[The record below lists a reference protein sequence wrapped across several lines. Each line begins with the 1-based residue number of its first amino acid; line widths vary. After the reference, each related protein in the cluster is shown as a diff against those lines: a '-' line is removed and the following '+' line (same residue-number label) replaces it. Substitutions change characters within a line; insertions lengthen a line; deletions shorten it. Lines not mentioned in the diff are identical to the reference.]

1 MVPAADFAEIL
12 AVLRA
17 LMPSW
22 RHRRPTA
29 VAYLPGGYTNR
40 NYRIE
45 VDGGIYALRLTK
57 RLANPRERRYL
68 GVACAPEVVAYDGRQ
83 GHLLTRWLEGDVLAQ
98 APPTPTE
105 AGAFLAALQDQI
117 PGGERRYDFA
127 TEVDALLRQANGG
140 AGATSVDTAHA
151 DVVAAF
157 EALDWRPLRWRGC
170 HNDLNP
176 WNVIRTT
183 GDGAWRVLDW
193 ESAGDNDPLFDL
205 VGLCLGLGWNFEQ
218 TVACLRAFE
227 ADGAP
232 STPLPRLR
240 QTLRAFQIR
249 EYAWAAAQIAAGNDR
264 DEIRQQAATMAS
276 VATSRLP

>member
-22 RHRRPTA
+22 RHRQPTA

-68 GVACAPEVVAYDGRQ
+68 GVACAPEVVAYDSRH

-105 AGAFLAALQDQI
+105 AGAFLVALQDQI
-117 PGGERRYDFA
+117 PDGERRYDYA
-127 TEVDALLRQANGG
+127 TEVDALLRQASGG

-176 WNVIRTT
+176 WNVIRTK

-205 VGLCLGLGWNFEQ
+205 VGLCLGLDWNFEQ

-227 ADGAP
+227 GDGAP
-232 STPLPRLR
+232 PTPLPRLR

-276 VATSRLP
+276 AATSRVP